1 MKPTSSPLTP
11 EVAVEPP
18 EMAGDDELERLRYEN
33 EKLQKINRVLMR
45 RVEMGWGN
53 HSDAYQSFE
62 DAAMLADKVKERT
75 YRLQQTLH
83 RLEESNQQ
91 LELARRE
98 TEKSQIQAEQD
109 RQRLRDA
116 IESISDA
123 FALFDA
129 DRKMVMVNSRC
140 AEFWQQHNITYELG
154 KTSFQEITAASLVL
168 VDHKAKAQKKVG
180 VYPDP
185 IAQTIFKLR
194 DGTWI
199 QMQERKTN
207 DNCLVVVYTDITNIK
222 LAEEVR
228 YETAMAE
235 QAELLKATLE
245 NMSQGVVLI
254 NAERQ
259 IETWNQRFFELLSLA
274 DDGVKRGDVFAELM
288 QQNVFSKA
296 LFDAISF
303 DVAPDKDFFEIEMML
318 DDSLV
323 LLVRRNLIPGG
334 GILITFADITERSRN
349 QIALRES
356 EQRIRL
362 ITDAMPALIS
372 YVNKDLCYEFV
383 NREFEKWFNR
393 SRDEIINHHLS
404 DVLGHKEY
412 QTLTI
417 HIARAMLGQAVNF
430 ELEHS
435 RDPDN
440 VRISNKTYIPHFDE
454 QRNVIGFFALEQD
467 VTEQRRT
474 ARALKHA
481 YDYMEQRVNQRTKK
495 ISEINLQLRN
505 EIEERQLAE
514 IKLLEAKREADQANE
529 SKSKFLAAT
538 SHDLLQPMN
547 SARLFADALN
557 DLTLGDEAQKLIR
570 SLSYS
575 LENLESL
582 ISALVDISKL
592 EAGLIEPVLDDFEID
607 DLITNMV
614 NEFTPQAEGKGLKLR
629 VKTTQTLVHSDTY
642 LLARILRNLLSNAIR
657 YTNEGSILIG
667 VRRRKAGLQI
677 QIFDTGI
684 GIPQD
689 KLSEIFR
696 EFNRLDAKKR
706 RHDKGLGLGLAI
718 VERLASVMNHTINVR
733 SVEGKGSCF
742 SITLPYADVSAERV
756 KPAPPPLI
764 DRFNDKL
771 EGARILLIDND
782 DEICKGMETVLGS
795 WNCNITSIQ
804 TLEELQEPEFLTEL
818 DPQLIIADY
827 HLDDGDTGFDA
838 LEITHQQ
845 LDPHPPV
852 IMITANYT
860 NELRQKVR
868 EKGYSLLNKPVKP
881 HKMKLALSNLLS
893 NAKA

>member
-1 MKPTSSPLTP
+1 MKPTSSPLNA

-18 EMAGDDELERLRYEN
+18 ELSGDDELERLRYEN

-91 LELARRE
+91 LEQARRE
-98 TEKSQIQAEQD
+98 TEKSQIQAELD

-154 KTSFQEITAASLVL
+154 VTTFQEITAASLVL

-222 LAEEVR
+222 MAEEVR

-254 NAERQ
+254 NAQRQ
-259 IETWNQRFFELLSLA
+259 IETWNQRFFELLSLSDA
-274 DDGVKRGDVFAELM
+274 GAHRGDGFAELM
-288 QQNVFSKA
+288 QQNAYASA
-296 LFDAISF
+296 MFDAISF
-303 DVAPDKDFFEIEMML
+303 DVAPDKDFLEVEMML
-318 DDSLV
+318 DEDLV
-323 LLVRRNLIPGG
+323 LLVRRNLVPGG

-349 QIALRES
+349 QVALRES

-383 NREFEKWFNR
+383 NQEFEKWFNR
-393 SRDEIINHHLS
+393 TRDQIINHHLS
-404 DVLGHKEY
+404 DVLGEKVY

-417 HIARAMLGQAVNF
+417 HIARAMLGQTVNF
-430 ELEHS
+430 ELEHT
-435 RDPDN
+435 RDQDN

-454 QRNVIGFFALEQD
+454 NRNVIGFFSLEQD

-514 IKLLEAKREADQANE
+514 IKLLEAKREADRANE

-557 DLTLGDEAQKLIR
+557 DLTLSDEAQKLIR

-592 EAGLIEPVLDDFEID
+592 EAGLIEPVLDDFEIN
-607 DLITNMV
+607 DLISNMV
-614 NEFTPQAEGKGLKLR
+614 NEFTPQAEAKGLKLR
-629 VKTTQTLVHSDTY
+629 AKITHTLVHSDTY
-642 LLARILRNLLSNAIR
+642 LLARILRNLLTNAIR

-677 QIFDTGI
+677 QVFDTGI

-718 VERLASVMNHTINVR
+718 VERLASVMNHQITVR
-733 SVEGKGSCF
+733 SEEGKGSCF
-742 SITLPYADVSAERV
+742 SIMLPYADTSASV
-756 KPAPPPLI
+756 KKIPKAPLI

-782 DEICKGMETVLGS
+782 EEICKGMETVLGS
-795 WNCNITSIQ
+795 WNCNITSVQ

-818 DPQLIIADY
+818 NPQLIIADY

-838 LEITHQQ
+838 LEITHQH
-845 LDPHPPV
+845 LNPHPPV

-881 HKMKLALSNLLS
+881 HKMKLALSNLLLS
-893 NAKA
+893 AQS